1 MHAVLS
7 SHMLRVQA
15 SRGQQCTSAA
25 RSCSL
30 QAVAADCS
38 RSRKHPNADPLAN
51 ARLASPGGL
60 SWASLHGQLVLVEQ
74 LCSRSSS
81 LSATLFR
88 AAAKAFAQLCTSC
101 LPACLLHAAEIGP
114 DARCMWRPTQLLCA
128 CPDLPPPPTRPGFFA
143 MRMTHVHELSSRKC
157 HAPLRMLP
165 RVHRAHWS
173 YMGAETSIR

>member
-1 MHAVLS
+1 MKVVEPSAARRVEVRAPLSCLRRDACGVGRSPTLPEAISMHAGLS

-30 QAVAADCS
+30 QAVAAACS
-38 RSRKHPNADPLAN
+38 RCRKHPNADPLAN
-51 ARLASPGGL
+51 ARRASPGGL
-60 SWASLHGQLVLVEQ
+60 SGASLHGQLVLVEQ
-74 LCSRSSS
+74 RCSRSSS

-128 CPDLPPPPTRPGFFA
+128 CPDP
-143 MRMTHVHELSSRKC
+143 C
-157 HAPLRMLP
+157 
-165 RVHRAHWS
+165 
-173 YMGAETSIR
+173 